1 MKLPWARILLA
12 AFVVELLF
20 AAYVFLVLGSS
31 DAAFSPPGRMGA
43 FGFMLAGGLWV
54 GSRAQW
60 NAIPQGIL
68 VGVAAHLFYL
78 LIVLIVWV
86 VVATDIPLPP
96 LVPGLN
102 PALKVLGGGVGG
114 WAGRRWSDRRT
125 SQATADRMNSAPDA

>member
-96 LVPGLN
+96 PGSRTESRLEGTRRRCRG
-102 PALKVLGGGVGG
+102 LGWTQVVRSSHKPGHCGPHEQ
-114 WAGRRWSDRRT
+114 RT
-125 SQATADRMNSAPDA
+125 